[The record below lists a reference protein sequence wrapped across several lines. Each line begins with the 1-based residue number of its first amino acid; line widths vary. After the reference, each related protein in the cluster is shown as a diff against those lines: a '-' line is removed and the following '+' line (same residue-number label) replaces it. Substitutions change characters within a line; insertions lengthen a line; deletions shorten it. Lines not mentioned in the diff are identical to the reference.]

1 MVAEAAHVWAVEPQF
16 SADRRDPRGAQL
28 VAAKRESRGRSQ
40 QRHPT
45 DTEDLDR
52 EERATEPR
60 AERPQRCQWQEDNS
74 SHFGGGARSLGLGR
88 MGRARGEGPREDIA
102 KSWEGNWRKELLFVL
117 RQEVELYR
125 TYPEKIYD
133 CDLELREH
141 RESIG
146 SKVDLPAQP
155 RGPKPKGKKSGRN
168 TPPFDW
174 RTEL

>member
-28 VAAKRESRGRSQ
+28 VAAKRESSGRSQ

-52 EERATEPR
+52 EERATEQR

-88 MGRARGEGPREDIA
+88 MGRARGEGHP
-102 KSWEGNWRKELLFVL
+102 GGY
-117 RQEVELYR
+117 RQELGRKLAQR
-125 TYPEKIYD
+125 TAVRAAPGSGTLSDLSGEDLRLRSGIAGTSGVDRVQSGPASAAPRAQAEGEEERPEHSPI
-133 CDLELREH
+133 
-141 RESIG
+141 
-146 SKVDLPAQP
+146 
-155 RGPKPKGKKSGRN
+155 
-168 TPPFDW
+168 
-174 RTEL
+174 